1 MASSGGGQR
10 SGRSGIRP
18 LDNVPPQ
25 IAAFSF
31 LSGTTP
37 ARAQGA
43 SMRTICLIGVII
55 TVTTVLPGTLC
66 AATIKCGGTGGHNTD
81 RLFCKD
87 NEYVVGITVRG
98 GSYVDSIGIQC
109 ASFTSRG
116 VRNPPGGFR
125 VGGGDGGSTTGNDQ
139 CGKDQAVTSI
149 TTKAGI
155 YVDRITGGLCGK
167 RTGSNGFADF
177 NPNLAGSDLALSV
190 GGSGGSPCD
199 LTCPQGEAIG
209 AVIVNFGSWTD
220 RIQILCKR

>member
-1 MASSGGGQR
+1 M
-10 SGRSGIRP
+10 
-18 LDNVPPQ
+18 
-25 IAAFSF
+25 
-31 LSGTTP
+31 
-37 ARAQGA
+37 RA
-43 SMRTICLIGVII
+43 ICFISLIVA
-55 TVTTVLPGTLC
+55 VTTVLPGTLW
-66 AATIKCGGTGGHNTD
+66 AATIQCGGGGGRDTD
-81 RLFCKD
+81 NLSCKS

-98 GSYVDSIGIQC
+98 GSYIDSIGVQC
-109 ASFTSRG
+109 ASFTSKG
-116 VRNPPGGFR
+116 VRNPPGGFK

-177 NPNLAGSDLALSV
+177 NSNLAGSDLALSV

-209 AVIVNFGSWTD
+209 AVMVRFGLWTD
-220 RIQILCKR
+220 SISILCKR